1 MMNRMDHEK
10 LIELPREYT
19 FLYNINLYE
28 IYIMK
33 KIILIQI
40 INFDIFVKLL
50 IVGNMILRM
59 RE

>member
-1 MMNRMDHEK
+1 MTNRMDHEK
-10 LIELPREYT
+10 LIELPREYP

-28 IYIMK
+28 IYITK

-50 IVGNMILRM
+50 IIGNMVLRM

>member
-1 MMNRMDHEK
+1 MDHEK
-10 LIELPREYT
+10 LIELPWDS

-50 IVGNMILRM
+50 IIGDMVLRM